1 MPHEISLRDK
11 SWRSFHASK
20 NTTTCLG
27 QRPFSR
33 GPLSLPGVSLSWGSL
48 APGNLSLYGAF
59 LSLGVYLSLRGL
71 YRISQPSNGGL
82 ITYSQFQNH
91 YFFYRNVQRFRG
103 GSVLKIHRLGVSLNS
118 GVRVM
123 KKKKITSS
131 VQPNLDSSLL
141 GLQHKVSVHLRLDV
155 FSDAPQLVSDRGLSL
170 LGLCLSHGS
179 LFLGDLSLSWGSLSL
194 IRVFFSRRTVS
205 F

>member
-1 MPHEISLRDK
+1 MK
-11 SWRSFHASK
+11 
-20 NTTTCLG
+20 
-27 QRPFSR
+27 
-33 GPLSLPGVSLSWGSL
+33 
-48 APGNLSLYGAF
+48 
-59 LSLGVYLSLRGL
+59 
-71 YRISQPSNGGL
+71 
-82 ITYSQFQNH
+82 
-91 YFFYRNVQRFRG
+91 VQRLCA
-103 GSVLKIHRLGVSLNS
+103 SINS

-141 GLQHKVSVHLRLDV
+141 VVKQGLQHKLSVHLRLDV